1 MTQSKTKRAVRIVAG
16 TFLAVMAVSCY
27 IGTATLL
34 KFVFVKWWLPASIA
48 FGISAAS
55 GLTLYRMWKWLTGR
69 SGFVLN
75 YLCHLSFFTGFL
87 MALMLVINYCVP
99 ADKPFRHEKAVVT
112 KVYREKHYRTRR
124 VSRRVYSRGAPY
136 YVYRADLR
144 LDNGNTSTINLDMK
158 HYNSLNKGD
167 SVGIV
172 VGSGIFGWEELRA
185 DSIQYPAYKKKK
197 HPRRPRHRYSIP
209 SENDNIHP

>member
-1 MTQSKTKRAVRIVAG
+1 MAQSKTKQAVRIVAG

-75 YLCHLSFFTGFL
+75 YICHLSFFTGFL

-99 ADKPFRHEKAVVT
+99 ADKPFRHEKAEVT

>member
-1 MTQSKTKRAVRIVAG
+1 MAQSKTKQAVRIVAG

-99 ADKPFRHEKAVVT
+99 ADKPFRHEKAEVT

-124 VSRRVYSRGAPY
+124 VVRRVYSRGAPY

-144 LDNGNTSTINLDMK
+144 LDNGNTSTINLDIK

-185 DSIQYPAYKKKK
+185 DSIQYPAYKNKK
-197 HPRRPRHRYSIP
+197 HPRRRRPRYSIP
-209 SENDNIHP
+209 SDTDNIHP

>member
-1 MTQSKTKRAVRIVAG
+1 MAQSKTKQAVRIVTG

-55 GLTLYRMWKWLTGR
+55 GLTLYRMWKWLTCR

-99 ADKPFRHEKAVVT
+99 SDKPFRHEKAEVT

-144 LDNGNTSTINLDMK
+144 LDNGNTSTINLDIK

-185 DSIQYPAYKKKK
+185 DSIQYPAYKNKK
-197 HPRRPRHRYSIP
+197 HPRRRRPRYSIP
-209 SENDNIHP
+209 SDTDNIHP